1 MQTRS
6 LLTHSTWQEKKTRLR
21 RRNAK
26 RVEARGWVGGR
37 RTAAGPRARGGNAA
51 GTYLCGT
58 RARYPDTGRAHEAMD
73 ATTSRGLT
81 NLTRRLFF
89 LRVQKALFPPVS
101 IPTRQ
106 KTGEN
111 SRHGIFPAGESARP
125 DNPHSGIFSSHP
137 ELSRKHPFCLTFRH
151 PFFFF
156 VFSAFPH
163 WTLTHENGRRCAY
176 PTPIARRDFGSFA
189 SDHTPRRSNARS
201 RRGARRTPE
210 GRARARPRLPRTRR
224 RWRSEMHGARYG
236 SAPPCAAATDTAS
249 PETTP
254 LHGVSNPTRAP
265 DKTRPSDR
273 PRPRPPQE

>member
-101 IPTRQ
+101 IPTPAR
-106 KTGEN
+106 KPAKIPDTEF
-111 SRHGIFPAGESARP
+111 SRPGESARP
-125 DNPHSGIFSSHP
+125 GECTDIFESSPRTRKTPFLSWHP
-137 ELSRKHPFCLTFRH
+137 SRH
-151 PFFFF
+151 P
-156 VFSAFPH
+156 VRTSDTDRA
-163 WTLTHENGRRCAY
+163 
-176 PTPIARRDFGSFA
+176 ARLGSFA
-189 SDHTPRRSNARS
+189 SDRHAAPIERAVTS
-201 RRGARRTPE
+201 RGATHARGT
-210 GRARARPRLPRTRR
+210 RAREAPTPADSEAVAERDARLQVRFCPPFCRRDRHGEPRNDAAS
-224 RWRSEMHGARYG
+224 WRVESDS
-236 SAPPCAAATDTAS
+236 SA
-249 PETTP
+249 
-254 LHGVSNPTRAP
+254 
-265 DKTRPSDR
+265 
-273 PRPRPPQE
+273 